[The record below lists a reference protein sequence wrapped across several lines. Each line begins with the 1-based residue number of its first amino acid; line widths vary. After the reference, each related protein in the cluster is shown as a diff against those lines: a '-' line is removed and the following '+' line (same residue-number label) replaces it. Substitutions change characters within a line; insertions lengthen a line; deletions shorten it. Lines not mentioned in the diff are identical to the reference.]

1 MDCSQVN
8 CLQFNPKLKMIASG
22 HEDHFVHF
30 FDPNSNKKIKE
41 LAAHGDGV
49 TGIQFGREHFE
60 FLSTGHDGSLRV
72 WDLRKY
78 RCISDTVIHL
88 KKYDEGA
95 LCMSLSSDG

>member
-1 MDCSQVN
+1 M
-8 CLQFNPKLKMIASG
+8 
-22 HEDHFVHF
+22 
-30 FDPNSNKKIKE
+30 
-41 LAAHGDGV
+41 AAHGDSV

-95 LCMSLSSDG
+95 LCLSLSGDGQLAVGGADGSIKLLQQGEWWV